1 LESCLQAVFAPM
13 SRIAESYLVGALSR
27 GAGAAELRKTE
38 AEAGEPLV
46 VVVHLRNPR
55 KAEP

>member
-46 VVVHLRNPR
+46 VVHLRNPR